1 MNTLRSLSNST
12 LVLLLCVATGALC
25 GVFAAP
31 AGAAAYLIG
40 QLYLAVV
47 NMAAIPLLVVAT
59 FFGLRQVLQLP
70 RPILRVSTIGML
82 AVCAVGLC
90 AALGTLAG
98 RAAMPGERLSPA
110 AYAHLGE
117 LVLQSAKSGDE
128 VNVALSG
135 DETASVPV
143 RNAKA
148 SRMEARTESSTKART
163 EAQTSAV
170 TMTEAPTQA
179 PTEAPAAD
187 RASHARQTDTVTHA
201 VAYTVHDLI
210 PDNFYRALAQGRT
223 LAILSGTILFG
234 MAFAALSREQSTML
248 SSVFEGIYRTLEAI
262 IEHAN
267 LMIPALAFGAA
278 AYVASHV
285 DRATLDAMKSFL
297 LCFISLSAAL
307 AVLALA
313 TIAARCGEPLLRVV
327 AALKAPLLIGLMS
340 GSETAPIPHTIEAM
354 SARLGFSRGVVE
366 LVVPLGAVFIRA
378 GTALYFALVTVFV
391 ANLYARPL
399 DAVDLALVGIAST
412 VAAFA
417 SAGQNGVANIGFAGV
432 VLSMLQ
438 LPVEAAGVLFIA
450 IDLLCEGPRNVLSLL
465 SVCTVIAFVSAGLP
479 FEQAAKDD
487 ARALQRYGQQH
498 AHRQGHMQ
506 GHAHAHPQPV
516 LQFTFS
522 RAQLAL
528 AGGCVLMAAS
538 LIVLLGVGVGAR

>member
-1 MNTLRSLSNST
+1 MKTLRQLSNST
-12 LVLLLCVATGALC
+12 VVLLLCVATGVLC
-25 GVFAAP
+25 GVYAAP
-31 AGAAAYLIG
+31 AGDAVYLIG
-40 QLYLAVV
+40 KLYLAVV

-70 RPILRVSTIGML
+70 RPVLRVSTIGVL
-82 AVCAVGLC
+82 ALAGVALC
-90 AALGTLAG
+90 AAVGTVAG
-98 RAAMPGERLSPA
+98 RAAMPGSHLSA
-110 AYAHLGE
+110 SQYAHLGE
-117 LVLQSAKSGDE
+117 LVLQSASSGDE
-128 VNVALSG
+128 VHMALFDDDTGSARDVHTAAAQRQPDDASAQVG
-135 DETASVPV
+135 QPEAGAAQSAPATASLDVP
-143 RNAKA
+143 
-148 SRMEARTESSTKART
+148 
-163 EAQTSAV
+163 
-170 TMTEAPTQA
+170 
-179 PTEAPAAD
+179 PAAD
-187 RASHARQTDTVTHA
+187 TPAAAPARQNDTVSHAIV
-201 VAYTVHDLI
+201 YTVHDLI

-297 LCFISLSAAL
+297 LCFVSLSVALAAL
-307 AVLALA
+307 TLAV
-313 TIAARCGEPLLRVV
+313 ISVRCGKPFAQVV
-327 AALKAPLLIGLMS
+327 AALKAPLLVGLMS

-399 DAVDLALVGIAST
+399 DAIDLALIGVAST

-417 SAGQNGVANIGFAGV
+417 SAGQNGVATAGFAGV
-432 VLSMLQ
+432 VLSVLQ

-465 SVCTVIAFVSAGLP
+465 AVCTVIAFVSAGLP
-479 FEQAAKDD
+479 FEQS
-487 ARALQRYGQQH
+487 ARTD
-498 AHRQGHMQ
+498 
-506 GHAHAHPQPV
+506 AHALRGRGQPVLQPGSQLQGQLQGQPV
-516 LQFTFS
+516 LQFSFS
-522 RAQLAL
+522 RAQLVLAL
-528 AGGCVLMAAS
+528 GCVLMAAS

>member
-1 MNTLRSLSNST
+1 MKTLRTLSNST

-31 AGAAAYLIG
+31 AGAAAYLVG

-70 RPILRVSTIGML
+70 RPVLRVSTIGML

-98 RAAMPGERLSPA
+98 RAAMPGQHLSPA

-128 VNVALSG
+128 VNIALSG
-135 DETASVPV
+135 DDTASAREADPAAPV
-143 RNAKA
+143 
-148 SRMEARTESSTKART
+148 ES
-163 EAQTSAV
+163 QTAAV
-170 TMTEAPTQA
+170 TMNQA
-179 PTEAPAAD
+179 TTPAPAAD
-187 RASHARQTDTVTHA
+187 RAAPTRQPDTVTHA

-285 DRATLDAMKSFL
+285 DRATLEAMKSFL
-297 LCFISLSAAL
+297 LCFIALSAAL

-313 TIAARCGEPLLRVV
+313 AIAARCGEPMLRVV

-399 DAVDLALVGIAST
+399 DAVDLTLVGIAST

-417 SAGQNGVANIGFAGV
+417 SAGQNGIANIGFAGV

-487 ARALQRYGQQH
+487 VRALQMVGQRH
-498 AHRQGHMQ
+498 GHMQGQ
-506 GHAHAHPQPV
+506 GHAHAQQQPV

-522 RAQLAL
+522 RAQLVL

>member
-1 MNTLRSLSNST
+1 
-12 LVLLLCVATGALC
+12 
-25 GVFAAP
+25 
-31 AGAAAYLIG
+31 
-40 QLYLAVV
+40 
-47 NMAAIPLLVVAT
+47 
-59 FFGLRQVLQLP
+59 
-70 RPILRVSTIGML
+70 ML

-98 RAAMPGERLSPA
+98 RAAMPGEHLSPA

-135 DETASVPV
+135 DDTAS
-143 RNAKA
+143 
-148 SRMEARTESSTKART
+148 ARSAEP
-163 EAQTSAV
+163 AQTEPRTASPTEPQTTAV
-170 TMTEAPTQA
+170 TMTDAPTQ
-179 PTEAPAAD
+179 APAAD
-187 RASHARQTDTVTHA
+187 RASQARQTDTVTHA
-201 VAYTVHDLI
+201 IAYTVHDLI

-313 TIAARCGEPLLRVV
+313 AIAARCGEPLLRVV

-340 GSETAPIPHTIEAM
+340 GSEIAPIPHTIEAM

-399 DAVDLALVGIAST
+399 DAVDLVLVGIAST

-487 ARALQRYGQQH
+487 ARALQMYGQQY
-498 AHRQGHMQ
+498 GHMH
-506 GHAHAHPQPV
+506 GHAPAQQPPV

-528 AGGCVLMAAS
+528 AGGCLLMAAS

>member
-1 MNTLRSLSNST
+1 MKTLRQLSNST
-12 LVLLLCVATGALC
+12 VVLLLCVAAGVLC
-25 GVFAAP
+25 GVYAAP
-31 AGAAAYLIG
+31 AGDAVYLVG
-40 QLYLAVV
+40 KLYLAVV

-70 RPILRVSTIGML
+70 RPILRVSTMGVL
-82 AVCAVGLC
+82 ALAAVGLC
-90 AALGTLAG
+90 AAVGTVAG
-98 RAAMPGERLSPA
+98 RAAMPGAHLSPA
-110 AYAHLGE
+110 QYAHLGE
-117 LVLQSAKSGDE
+117 LVLQSASSGDE
-128 VNVALSG
+128 VHMALF
-135 DETASVPV
+135 DDDTAS
-143 RNAKA
+143 
-148 SRMEARTESSTKART
+148 ARDGQTAAQPEPHEPSAPSAQPESV
-163 EAQTSAV
+163 Q
-170 TMTEAPTQA
+170 M
-179 PTEAPAAD
+179 APATGGLDAPPAAAALD
-187 RASHARQTDTVTHA
+187 HARQTDSVSHA

-297 LCFISLSAAL
+297 LCFVLGSLGLAAL
-307 AVLALA
+307 TLAA
-313 TIAARCGEPLLRVV
+313 ISARCGKPFVHVV
-327 AALKAPLLIGLMS
+327 TALKAPLLVGLMS

-378 GTALYFALVTVFV
+378 GTALYFALVAVFV

-399 DAVDLALVGIAST
+399 DAIDLALIGVAST

-417 SAGQNGVANIGFAGV
+417 SAGQNGVATAGFAGV
-432 VLSMLQ
+432 VLSVLQ

-465 SVCTVIAFVSAGLP
+465 AVCTVIAFVSAGLP
-479 FEQAAKDD
+479 FEQS
-487 ARALQRYGQQH
+487 ARAD
-498 AHRQGHMQ
+498 
-506 GHAHAHPQPV
+506 AHALQLRGRPDWRPDWRPDGRPGAQPDMQPHPHPV
-516 LQFTFS
+516 LQFSFS
-522 RAQLAL
+522 RAQLVL
-528 AGGCVLMAAS
+528 AVGCALMAAS